1 MVVQEKGGT
10 RSLCHDLRQPY
21 RTPVCQ
27 SRAAEPVD
35 TRVVDA
41 FFQAL
46 APVELDV

>member
-1 MVVQEKGGT
+1 MAA
-10 RSLCHDLRQPY
+10 D
-21 RTPVCQ
+21 PV
-27 SRAAEPVD
+27 A

>member
-1 MVVQEKGGT
+1 MVVQYQGGT
-10 RSLCHDLRQPY
+10 RSLCHSVRQQDQV
-21 RTPVCQ
+21 PVCQ
-27 SRAAEPVD
+27 YIAADPVA